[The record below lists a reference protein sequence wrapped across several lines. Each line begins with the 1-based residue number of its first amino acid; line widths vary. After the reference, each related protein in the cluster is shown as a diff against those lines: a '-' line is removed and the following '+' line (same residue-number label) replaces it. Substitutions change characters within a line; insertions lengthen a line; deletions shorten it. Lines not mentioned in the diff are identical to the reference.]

1 MADWWED
8 ILKNAGN
15 NIVTGVTNAASNPQ
29 LIPALASAYHFYN
42 QADKYGNMGNQLG
55 KDANPF
61 GDRQMYRQGLD
72 NLYANPD
79 SIANTAAYK
88 FKRDQGLGILGPQ
101 LAAKGGGFGNT
112 ERALIDYASGL
123 ASTEYDKE
131 WQRLYE
137 AAGGKFDPANAG
149 KLRLDAAG
157 LEANAKGAAL
167 DALFTPFKPGSNT
180 TINNTGPG
188 GGIGNP
194 GSLGKSIWDE
204 TTGNLGATGKWISD
218 GANMGKYMLKDGT
231 VIDVTKLSEA
241 ARAGD
246 QEAIQWLTRISG
258 GATVDEQIRNLGT
271 YDGGLTGDPYNPD
284 GGAGLTPA
292 DPYYTGP
299 GYETP
304 ISAPD
309 PSYWENVVIPT
320 ADSWYDWGGQ

>member
-167 DALFTPFKPGSNT
+167 DSLFTPWKNNGGTTVNNNNSGGTSGFKGNGTDSIGIGSAGVPQ
-180 TINNTGPG
+180 IVSAIYG
-188 GGIGNP
+188 GGRGALDAINLAMNQGLKYIDLGDGTKIDLAAAARSMGGTDSPGNFGTYPTDGSIGNYGP
-194 GSLGKSIWDE
+194 E
-204 TTGNLGATGKWISD
+204 TPIETPTDPYTPMVPDPTIDISPIED
-218 GANMGKYMLKDGT
+218 
-231 VIDVTKLSEA
+231 
-241 ARAGD
+241 
-246 QEAIQWLTRISG
+246 
-258 GATVDEQIRNLGT
+258 NLGT
-271 YDGGLTGDPYNPD
+271 WW
-284 GGAGLTPA
+284 
-292 DPYYTGP
+292 
-299 GYETP
+299 GYEGLG
-304 ISAPD
+304 D
-309 PSYWENVVIPT
+309 
-320 ADSWYDWGGQ
+320 